1 MAKIVI
7 KVKQKDKKWVIGV
20 AVASLLEVCGVF
32 PTHSYVSS
40 NNYL

>member
-7 KVKQKDKKWVIGV
+7 KVKLKVKKWVVGV
-20 AVASLLEVCGVF
+20 FVASFLEVCGVF

-40 NNYL
+40 KNSL